1 MSRDA
6 VDLLR
11 AIPIFSQLDEQALG
25 QVASIASRLD
35 VAKGAVLI
43 ERGQPGSGMFVI
55 LHGTVGVELRERT
68 VELGPGEFIG
78 ELSLL
83 TDHAQ
88 RSARVRATT
97 DVSCLAMGRAEFA
110 GLLEQHPKIALPM
123 LSELARRL
131 LGTIEQRG

>member
-1 MSRDA
+1 MSSDA
-6 VDLLR
+6 IDQLR
-11 AIPIFSQLDEQALG
+11 VIPIFSQLDDEALAE
-25 QVASIASRLD
+25 VASIAGRLD

-55 LHGTVGVELRERT
+55 LDGTAGVELRQRT
-68 VELGPGEFIG
+68 VEVGPGEFIG

-83 TDHAQ
+83 TDHAE

-97 DVSCLAMGRAEFA
+97 DVSCLTIGRSEFA
-110 GLLEQHPKIALPM
+110 GLLEEHPRIAVPM

-131 LGTIEQRG
+131 QGMIEQPA

>member
-55 LHGTVGVELRERT
+55 LQGTVGVELRERT

-88 RSARVRATT
+88 AAPASGRRRTSAAWPSVAPT
-97 DVSCLAMGRAEFA
+97 SPG
-110 GLLEQHPKIALPM
+110 
-123 LSELARRL
+123 
-131 LGTIEQRG
+131 

>member
-1 MSRDA
+1 MA
-6 VDLLR
+6 VDTTGQLR
-11 AIPIFSQLDEQALG
+11 AIPIFSELDDQALER
-25 QVASIASRLD
+25 VAAIAGRVD
-35 VAKGAVLI
+35 VPNGSVLI

-55 LHGTVGVELRERT
+55 LQGTVAVELRERT

-97 DVSCLAMGRAEFA
+97 DVSCLAIGRSEFA
-110 GLLEQHPKIALPM
+110 GLLQEHPRIAVPM
-123 LSELARRL
+123 ASELARRL
-131 LGTIEQRG
+131 LDMVQQHP

>member
-1 MSRDA
+1 
-6 VDLLR
+6 
-11 AIPIFSQLDEQALG
+11 
-25 QVASIASRLD
+25 
-35 VAKGAVLI
+35 VLI

-55 LHGTVGVELRERT
+55 LQGTVGVELRERT

-97 DVSCLAMGRAEFA
+97 DVSCLAIGRADFA
-110 GLLEQHPKIALPM
+110 GLIEQHPQIAVPM
-123 LSELARRL
+123 LSGLARRL
-131 LGTIEQRG
+131 LGTIEQSA